1 MTGQNKPMGWL
12 SDNKHRL
19 TDLITNF
26 GWIAAVVWF
35 SIFALTWSGFALALS
50 NGLEAEAAA
59 AMMDGV
65 YELLGKVGINIS
77 PSGAAETTGV
87 WALAYGLTQLT
98 KPLRIIATIVLTPL
112 VARVLGKTSLPASE
126 E

>member
-1 MTGQNKPMGWL
+1 MG
-12 SDNKHRL
+12 S
-19 TDLITNF
+19 
-26 GWIAAVVWF
+26 
-35 SIFALTWSGFALALS
+35 
-50 NGLEAEAAA
+50 
-59 AMMDGV
+59 
-65 YELLGKVGINIS
+65 KVGIDIS